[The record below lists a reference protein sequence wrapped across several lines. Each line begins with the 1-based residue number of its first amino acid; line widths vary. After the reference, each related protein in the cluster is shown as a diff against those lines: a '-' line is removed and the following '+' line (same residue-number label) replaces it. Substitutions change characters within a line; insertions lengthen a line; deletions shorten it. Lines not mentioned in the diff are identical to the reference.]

1 MATFVY
7 RLQAVR
13 LGIVTEGPSSE
24 ELPVL
29 GQHLAYL
36 QGLAHDRR
44 LVLAG
49 RSTTEDERVF
59 GLALLDVADEAEARA
74 LMLAD
79 PAVANGLMMAELF
92 PFRIAV
98 QR

>member
-1 MATFVY
+1 MAHFIY

-13 LGIVTEGPSSE
+13 LGMVADGPTAE
-24 ELPVL
+24 ELPIL

-36 QGLAHDRR
+36 RDLARQGR

-49 RSTTEDERVF
+49 RTTTEDERVF
-59 GLALLDVADEAEARA
+59 GLALLDVPDEVAAHA
-74 LMLAD
+74 IMGDD
-79 PAVANGLMMAELF
+79 PAVRHGLMRAELF